1 MIRADQQKFCYTGYI
16 LKLFSLNCGPLAGI
30 SVHCK
35 KLASDSFQT
44 KPVDNLSDTDINDI
58 TNQANPDCSSE
69 KNEQN
74 SWAISLKIEI
84 VMPINVICYR
94 FLQFI
99 SVSMFIPGY
108 YNNGWF

>member
-1 MIRADQQKFCYTGYI
+1 MYGTIKKNASTGQKSSKSYTWFSADQQKSCYTGYI

-69 KNEQN
+69 EK
-74 SWAISLKIEI
+74 WAK
-84 VMPINVICYR
+84 
-94 FLQFI
+94 
-99 SVSMFIPGY
+99 
-108 YNNGWF
+108 